1 MPKFPSHLFFFCEL
15 TPESGGETPVCLSN
29 VAFERIKETEPSFVE
44 ELETKGVRYSLI
56 LPDKDDFSTNNGR
69 GWQSAYL
76 TNSKEEAEKILNE
89 QEASFTWLPNGS
101 LQTVSKILPPIRI
114 DKRTGK
120 KIWFNNIVA
129 AFSIPDSRN
138 DPKKVV
144 TLGDGDEGKF
154 LDPQKIQVCQNIIN
168 ESAVSFKWEKHD
180 VLLLDNNLVLHARNS
195 YIGNRRVLAALFE

>member
-1 MPKFPSHLFFFCEL
+1 MPKFPSHLLFFCEL
-15 TPESGGETPVCLSN
+15 TPESGGETPLCLSN
-29 VAFERIKETEPSFVE
+29 VAFERIKDTEPSFVE

-76 TNSKEEAEKILNE
+76 TNSKEEAEKILNG
-89 QEASFTWLPNGS
+89 QDASFTWLPNGS

-144 TLGDGDEGKF
+144 TLGDEGKF

>member
-1 MPKFPSHLFFFCEL
+1 VPKFPSHLFFFCEL

>member
-1 MPKFPSHLFFFCEL
+1 LFFYCEL
-15 TPESGGETPVCLSN
+15 PPESGGETPLCLSN
-29 VAFERIKETEPSFVE
+29 VAYERIKETEPSLVE

-56 LPDKDDFSTNNGR
+56 LPDRDDFSTNNGR

-76 TNSKEEAEKILNE
+76 TNSKEEAEKILKE
-89 QEASFTWLPNGS
+89 QEASYTWLPNGS

-120 KIWFNNIVA
+120 KNWFNNIVA
-129 AFSIPDSRN
+129 AFSIPDLRN

-144 TLGDGDEGKF
+144 TMGDEETF
-154 LDPQKIQVCQNIIN
+154 LDSQKIQICQNIIN

-195 YIGNRRVLAALFE
+195 YFGNRRVLAALFE

>member
-15 TPESGGETPVCLSN
+15 TPESGGETPLCLSN

-89 QEASFTWLPNGS
+89 QDASFKWLPNGS

-144 TLGDGDEGKF
+144 TLGDEGKF
-154 LDPQKIQVCQNIIN
+154 LDPQKIKICQNIIN